1 MGAYGVH
8 EGAQR
13 ESLCLVEESKEF
25 ARAVKSDDAE
35 IPIHLWNDRVR
46 APGVSK
52 ERRDK
57 ALVGLRK
64 LGLRRFRKVL
74 LRDCSDYLASAYG
87 AGW

>member
-1 MGAYGVH
+1 M
-8 EGAQR
+8 
-13 ESLCLVEESKEF
+13 EESKDF
-25 ARAVKSDDAE
+25 TRAVRADDAE

-64 LGLRRFRKVL
+64 LRSRWFRKVL
-74 LRDCSDYLASAYG
+74 LRDRSAYLASAYG
-87 AGW
+87 ADWERQPRRKR